1 MKLFLCDP
9 QKNTVCA
16 KNNCHFRNTE
26 RDCKYTS
33 REEFA
38 KLDEDGNPIKIKAVW
53 DEKNVTI
60 LFQKFKSYVADF
72 GDIANNLI

>member
-9 QKNTVCA
+9 HKNAVCA
-16 KNNCHFRNTE
+16 KNNCRFRNTE
-26 RDCKYTS
+26 KDCKYTS

-53 DEKNVTI
+53 DEKKCGYI
-60 LFQKFKSYVADF
+60 ISK
-72 GDIANNLI
+72 I